1 LKDELDGMKTQ
12 LTSNT
17 MTLSIV
23 STNVVQLEIDGK
35 SILLKQKDE
44 GVDDSQDNELTAL
57 GVALCALDKLDDYGI
72 DLMEFVVP
80 SYAHADSSPAFQN
93 LFQDGQ
99 DLLESQ
105 DHKMLSSSRP
115 SYAYRVVSLSLLP
128 LVHYDKKK
136 KKKKRRGCE
145 S

>member
-17 MTLSIV
+17 MTPSIV

-57 GVALCALDKLDDYGI
+57 GVALRALDKLDDYGI

-80 SYAHADSSPAFQN
+80 SYAHVDSSPAFQN
-93 LFQDGQ
+93 LF
-99 DLLESQ
+99 
-105 DHKMLSSSRP
+105 
-115 SYAYRVVSLSLLP
+115 
-128 LVHYDKKK
+128 
-136 KKKKRRGCE
+136 
-145 S
+145 